1 MIPLQSLYFP
11 SLKVEQFIKFENMAV
26 NISGLRRNIK
36 NVACS
41 YSPAQVKVREAT
53 SNDPWGP
60 SSTMMSEVADLTYN
74 IAAFSD
80 VMQMIWK
87 RLNDQGKNWR
97 HVYKALVLLE
107 YLLKT
112 GCDKVIEESKMNLF
126 IIKSLIDFQYL
137 DDNKD
142 QGINVREK
150 AKSLVTL
157 LKDDELLKSER
168 VKALK
173 SKFNTTREKHQAS
186 RWMRN
191 SQSMI
196 ETSLSELEDDRP
208 HTKGEED
215 LQLEL
220 ALAMSRGDVDDDECD
235 QDSQGENPIRRNYSE
250 DFKFVSHKSENDI
263 EGLYKANENQTVQN
277 KSSLFD
283 LVDLEFDPTPLS
295 GNASG
300 LQGSAFTTT
309 ASIYKCPNSISPPT
323 ASLGGIKSVSLDP
336 LCISTPNVSIFD
348 RNKGLD
354 PWGNQCSPPHPPT
367 RFDSAIDVFNPRDEG
382 NLLPSSSKPSKAEA
396 TTSGSMTNSFDPWET
411 SFGDKGEGTIC
422 EDPFS
427 TQSQNI
433 LADFDNI
440 RHDVE
445 SSILSGEDSK
455 NDPFIVQLDPSST
468 SPQLKFETT
477 AVCGAD
483 GGDPFQSSFQDISSH
498 KHGVGSILN
507 EHQNLVDLDNW
518 SPFGGK
524 NPFELKPTNPFQ
536 PAKQSTPMKQLAK
549 DNINQLDNSHYPKN
563 HGNQQQQQQLPHTLE
578 DSPFF

>member
-1 MIPLQSLYFP
+1 MAGLYTPTVSFRRSPVQVINNLLDLSLYFP

-112 GCDKVIEESKMNLF
+112 GCD
-126 IIKSLIDFQYL
+126 
-137 DDNKD
+137 
-142 QGINVREK
+142 
-150 AKSLVTL
+150 
-157 LKDDELLKSER
+157 
-168 VKALK
+168 
-173 SKFNTTREKHQAS
+173 KFNTTREKHQAS